1 MKPKFVIL
9 YEQDH
14 LHENKYHV
22 FRVHDYAKMSK
33 ERMRLAK
40 YPDPKGDYFIFRMDE
55 EVNIGTFDI
64 NKVVNEYIRNNRLE
78 HKGQPIYVTG
88 KELLRYKK

>member
-1 MKPKFVIL
+1 M
-9 YEQDH
+9 Q
-14 LHENKYHV
+14 
-22 FRVHDYAKMSK
+22 
-33 ERMRLAK
+33 LAL

-64 NKVVNEYIRNNRLE
+64 NQAVNEYIINNQLE

-88 KELLRYKK
+88 KELLKYNK